1 MRSHDLGLNN
11 ILESLVTQSHFSL
24 LLNKIVNNNTL
35 RGLTR
40 LLFSRENIKLSS
52 VERSLLAEQ

>member
-1 MRSHDLGLNN
+1 MIPGLNN

-24 LLNKIVNNNTL
+24 LLNKIINNNTL

-40 LLFSRENIKLSS
+40 LLFSRENIKLPS
-52 VERSLLAEQ
+52 VERSVLSEK